1 MILYD
6 VAFFSDESLK
16 SDSQLPK
23 KYCFIC
29 FNESLLKMM
38 KNIFYIILKALFILK
53 ILKFLSWL
61 LGHLKKS
68 CLIRKIRWISKFM
81 TSHNT
86 HIYLQYTYCPISH
99 EEKPTRQWNLA
110 SEKNITREIFFFKNQ
125 KLTQGR
131 LFYNSFCFSKRLN
144 LR

>member
-1 MILYD
+1 MTLH
-6 VAFFSDESLK
+6 FFFWWKFKVGFSTS
-16 SDSQLPK
+16 K

-29 FNESLLKMM
+29 FNEILLKMM
-38 KNIFYIILKALFILK
+38 KSIFYIILKALFILK
-53 ILKFLSWL
+53 ILRFLSWL

-86 HIYLQYTYCPISH
+86 HIYLQYRYCPTSH

-110 SEKNITREIFFFKNQ
+110 SEKNITREIFFSKNQ

-131 LFYNSFCFSKRLN
+131 LFYTSFRFLKRFN